1 MIVEVIMPKTGIYDG
16 EVSLVEWLV
25 DDGARVDVGDP
36 LFIMETEKVE
46 VEIEADD
53 AGILLRS
60 QPAGTI
66 GPVGTTIGW
75 LTSTSEEHETLRSRQ
90 ATQ

>member
-16 EVSLVEWLV
+16 DVSLVEWLV
-25 DDGARVDVGDP
+25 DHGSHVEVGDP

-53 AGILLRS
+53 AGILFQSLG
-60 QPAGTI
+60 AGTI

-75 LTSTSEEHETLRSRQ
+75 LASTPDELEELRLRT
-90 ATQ
+90 AP